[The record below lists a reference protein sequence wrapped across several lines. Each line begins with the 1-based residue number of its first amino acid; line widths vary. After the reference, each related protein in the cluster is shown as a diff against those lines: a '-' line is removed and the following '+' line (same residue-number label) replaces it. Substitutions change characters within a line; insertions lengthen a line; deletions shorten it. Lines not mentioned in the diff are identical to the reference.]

1 MKLDG
6 ILADILL
13 CPPFYRPSTRGDLRK
28 IHHHSSLQSFLE
40 KWINY
45 LHQSTTTPMRTNLVK
60 IVLVNVSIF
69 ATQRQRDVV
78 QVYELLEVWV
88 SVGTVGEV
96 GLLKIVSRVR
106 LNIILLTRRRPS
118 DPSRGSIPEL
128 EDNPS
133 RPQSLW

>member
-1 MKLDG
+1 
-6 ILADILL
+6 
-13 CPPFYRPSTRGDLRK
+13 
-28 IHHHSSLQSFLE
+28 
-40 KWINY
+40 
-45 LHQSTTTPMRTNLVK
+45 MRTNLVK
-60 IVLVNVSIF
+60 IVLVDVSIF

-96 GLLKIVSRVR
+96 GLLKIVSWVR
-106 LNIILLTRRRPS
+106 ENIILLMRRRPS
-118 DPSRGSIPEL
+118 DRSRGNIPDL